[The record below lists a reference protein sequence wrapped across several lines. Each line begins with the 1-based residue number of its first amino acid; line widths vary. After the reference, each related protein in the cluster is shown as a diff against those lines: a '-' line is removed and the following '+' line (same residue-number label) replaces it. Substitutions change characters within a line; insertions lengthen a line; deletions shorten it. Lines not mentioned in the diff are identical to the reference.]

1 MAVQFGTAWSSV
13 IRGVGV
19 VAGGWGANASVGLVG
34 LLDLTWAAIM
44 VTGAVLLLAADTE
57 RLVAVLRE
65 ALDEPATDATSPPPA
80 LAPPPAPSTAGRRT
94 ALMGV
99 ALAAAAGLGVLAW
112 RAGTSTRPKR
122 ADAAASATR
131 AARAAINGRWQ
142 ADVSYDWP
150 NAHYTERFEF
160 SGEGTALQ
168 GSASFLRVD
177 RGILEGRVDSD
188 GLAFVTRTR
197 ETLGGDGPGQ
207 EITHRYLGQLDGDEL
222 RFVMQTEGGSSAHR
236 PVSFVARR
244 AGS

>member
-1 MAVQFGTAWSSV
+1 MQKIWLKQYPA
-13 IRGVGV
+13 GVPADV
-19 VAGGWGANASVGLVG
+19 KTDTYPSLVA
-34 LLDLTWAAIM
+34 LLDESFRKYRDQTAYKFMGASFSFGAI
-44 VTGAVLLLAADTE
+44 D
-57 RLVAVLRE
+57 
-65 ALDEPATDATSPPPA
+65 DAS
-80 LAPPPAPSTAGRRT
+80 R
-94 ALMGV
+94 
-99 ALAAAAGLGVLAW
+99 ALAAWLQGAGLQRGDRVAIMMPNVPQYPVAVAAILRAGLGVLAW